1 MAENIYS
8 YRYGDGNNQEDNEY
22 PQGTLFLSL
31 KPDEKLSDDEIKGRI
46 DVLRFYMIDLSYRLE
61 AESEDP
67 LKERIMFPRK
77 MYREREELADFL
89 DNITS
94 YETKTLFGAYIMF
107 LEETDPYEY
116 FDCRDNQNT
125 YDEGFGSYYDLIV
138 NHIYGVP
145 TEETALC
152 FLQFDTDETF
162 SKNFDISVTEIKK
175 LSYNFNAV
183 KSVYKN

>member
-1 MAENIYS
+1 
-8 YRYGDGNNQEDNEY
+8 
-22 PQGTLFLSL
+22 
-31 KPDEKLSDDEIKGRI
+31 
-46 DVLRFYMIDLSYRLE
+46 
-61 AESEDP
+61 
-67 LKERIMFPRK
+67 
-77 MYREREELADFL
+77 
-89 DNITS
+89 
-94 YETKTLFGAYIMF
+94 MF

-125 YDEGFGSYYDLIV
+125 YDEGFGSYYDLVV

-145 TEETALC
+145 TE
-152 FLQFDTDETF
+152 ETF